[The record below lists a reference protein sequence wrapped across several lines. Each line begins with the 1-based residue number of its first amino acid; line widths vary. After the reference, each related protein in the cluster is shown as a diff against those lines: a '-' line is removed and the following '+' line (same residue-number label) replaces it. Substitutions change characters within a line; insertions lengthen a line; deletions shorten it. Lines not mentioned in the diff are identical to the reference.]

1 MELLEKYDHVE
12 IRSIP
17 GEATPLYYVV
27 EPKLTDKELEELKKN
42 PFYKEENYKKIL
54 QPQEITTIRD
64 EPEMSKRW
72 EMLKAEITKGLPA
85 SPNRDYLAK
94 KINGIKFGY
103 DELGLLIDD
112 DNLEEIMLNGAKLPV
127 FVYHRKHGM
136 CKTNITFETRDSLNR
151 LIYDICYA
159 NSKEMK
165 SVIDIAALDGN
176 RINITADPLPSKGST
191 ITIRKQRRRIFS
203 IIELI
208 QQRTISLNLAAFMWL
223 AVEGMKLTPANIII
237 AGSIGS
243 GKTTLLNALCTFIP
257 PNERVITIEDTF
269 ELNVDNIENKIQL
282 EARGEYDM
290 DALLRDTLRMRP
302 DRVMVGEI
310 RGKEAITLFNAMNI
324 GRVGMGTLHSS
335 SAREVTSRL
344 ESPPMSVPANI
355 IGSLDLILVQNK
367 FIHNGQLARRVTEVA
382 EVTGA
387 IKDTIMMGEIYTW
400 DPKTDQVMRSCEQG
414 LNTPILFFDKLADAT
429 KYEKSRIMKELELRE
444 AVLAHMLRNNIS
456 GQDEVKD
463 FLKRFYI
470 DLQGLIRD
478 TPDLFSAPAP
488 AVPQKGKR

>member
-12 IRSIP
+12 IRSSL

-27 EPKLTDKELEELKKN
+27 EPKLTEKESEELKKSQ
-42 PFYKEENYKKIL
+42 FYRDENYKKIL
-54 QPQEITTIRD
+54 QPQEITSIKD
-64 EPEMSKRW
+64 EPETSKRW
-72 EMLKAEITKGLPA
+72 EMMKAQITAGLPA

-112 DNLEEIMLNGAKLPV
+112 DNLEEIMVNGTRLPV

-136 CKTNITFETRDSLNR
+136 CKTNITFETQEALNR

-165 SVIDIAALDGN
+165 SVVDIAALDGN
-176 RINITADPLPSKGST
+176 RINITADPLPAKGAT

-208 QQRTISLNLAAFMWL
+208 QQRTVSLSLAAFMWL

-257 PNERVITIEDTF
+257 PNERVITIEDTL
-269 ELNVDNIENKIQL
+269 ELNLDNLENKIQL
-282 EARGEYDM
+282 EAKGEYDM

-355 IGSLDLILVQNK
+355 IGSLDLIIVQNK
-367 FIHNGQLARRVTEVA
+367 FVHNGQLVRRVTEVA

-387 IKDTIMMGEIYTW
+387 IKDTIMMGEIYAW
-400 DPKTDQVMRSCEQG
+400 DPKADQVMRSSEQG
-414 LNTPILFFDKLADAT
+414 LNTPILFMDKLADAT
-429 KYEKSRIMKELELRE
+429 KYEKSAIIKELELRE
-444 AVLAHMLRNNIS
+444 AVLAYMLRNGIS
-456 GQDEVKD
+456 DQEKVKE
-463 FLKRFYI
+463 FLKRFYL

-478 TPDLFSAPAP
+478 TPDLFGKPLQ
-488 AVPQKGKR
+488 PQAKKK